1 MLGLGWWSVPE
12 LFMSCT
18 SCGWNHPTQASNLQ
32 GHYNVNCGDLVAN
45 DLGNGWGWQQSKQDW
60 ALLAVV
66 GQWTRMMCND
76 LCWVQSAPQ
85 PLFARAWKVLAARQ
99 RWREGQPGGRESK
112 TQVADASERGRWR
125 ENKKIQ
131 TLLRAKKTL
140 GIPSRFVRVNLAQ
153 GPCLSSLCRSRV
165 TPQPLFCAWKVLVVR
180 RRWSEGDPGGGRVRR
195 RCEWKCK
202 GKMLANYF

>member
-1 MLGLGWWSVPE
+1 M
-12 LFMSCT
+12 
-18 SCGWNHPTQASNLQ
+18 
-32 GHYNVNCGDLVAN
+32 
-45 DLGNGWGWQQSKQDW
+45 
-60 ALLAVV
+60 
-66 GQWTRMMCND
+66 
-76 LCWVQSAPQ
+76 QSAPQ

-202 GKMLANYF
+202 GKMVLQKDTDTSARRRCEWKCKGKMVLQKDTDTSARKKIWYTSRFVRVILAQGPC